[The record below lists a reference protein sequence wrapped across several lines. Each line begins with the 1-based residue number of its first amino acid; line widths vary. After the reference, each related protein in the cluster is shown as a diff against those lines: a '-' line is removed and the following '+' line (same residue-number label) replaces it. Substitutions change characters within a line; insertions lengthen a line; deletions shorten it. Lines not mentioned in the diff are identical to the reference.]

1 MLYPETK
8 KIIAEAKEKYEAFCN
23 FYEYLDKKV
32 TAFQIKKAKTFQE
45 IHELKDEHRTEIMK
59 EIKERKRLILLEKRN
74 IGINPESSRTVE
86 MDFQEMQ
93 ELKKVLKPSDN
104 RIAEIKQRLET
115 LKFAE
120 IREELNHEIDI
131 AMSMYE
137 ETVWLLQKASLYEE
151 AHMWQDK
158 IIAKRVAEANK
169 RGNKLQNDGYLK
181 NEDRDAWRK
190 LAEAEYQKRRNK
202 YFENLEKILAKQK
215 LDREKAEWKRQKR
228 LYKELIRKEQK

>member
-1 MLYPETK
+1 MVFPETRE
-8 KIIAEAKEKYEAFCN
+8 IILEAKKKYDAFQN

-45 IHELKDEHRTEIMK
+45 KHELENEHRTEIMK
-59 EIKERKRLILLEKRN
+59 GIHERKRFLLLEKRN
-74 IGINPESSRTVE
+74 IGVDPESSRLVE

-115 LKFAE
+115 LKFSETKEA
-120 IREELNHEIDI
+120 LNHDVDI
-131 AMSMYE
+131 AQSMYE
-137 ETVWLLQKASLYEE
+137 DVVWLLQKASLYEE

-158 IIAKRVAEANK
+158 IIAKRLAEAKK